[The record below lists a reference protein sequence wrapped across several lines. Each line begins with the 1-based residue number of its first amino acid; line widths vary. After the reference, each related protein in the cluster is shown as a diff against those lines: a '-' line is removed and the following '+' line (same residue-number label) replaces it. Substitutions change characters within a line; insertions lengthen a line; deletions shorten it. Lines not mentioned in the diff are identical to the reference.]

1 VVEAE
6 VVEAAEAE
14 AEEDSNEEAI
24 NLDVAAGTMNET
36 SIRSTVYP

>member
-1 VVEAE
+1 MVEAE
-6 VVEAAEAE
+6 VVEATEAE

-24 NLDVAAGTMNET
+24 NLDVAAVIMNET

>member
-1 VVEAE
+1 MVEAE

-14 AEEDSNEEAI
+14 DEEDSNEEAI

-36 SIRSTVYP
+36 STRSMAYL